1 MLPQTI
7 SLDRG
12 SILPALTGTKLASR
26 GLREVEMLLTGDL
39 ISAQDAFRISLVNRV
54 VRERARCGLGARPQD
69 RREVVAANYMFLG
82 YYPEMA
88 WDDGLVGT
96 AREIA
101 ATDRTP
107 LRVMAGPGTG
117 KSFAMKRRVARLLEG
132 GHRQLFA
139 NAAIAASRVAS

>member
-1 MLPQTI
+1 
-7 SLDRG
+7 
-12 SILPALTGTKLASR
+12 
-26 GLREVEMLLTGDL
+26 
-39 ISAQDAFRISLVNRV
+39 
-54 VRERARCGLGARPQD
+54 
-69 RREVVAANYMFLG
+69 
-82 YYPEMA
+82 MA

-132 GHRQLFA
+132 GQDPRRILAVTFTR
-139 NAAIAASRVAS
+139 NAAASLVDDLHDLGVPGSENVRAGTLHAFCFVVLSKEAGRLFVELCLHLDRPFTFARPIGNEMVQAETGHRNIGSRG

>member
-1 MLPQTI
+1 L
-7 SLDRG
+7 
-12 SILPALTGTKLASR
+12 ALARKTAGKS
-26 GLREVEMLLTGDL
+26 
-39 ISAQDAFRISLVNRV
+39 SHV
-54 VRERARCGLGARPQD
+54 VRIGKEAFYRQLETGLDERDMAQRDGTGCRLSAFG
-69 RREVVAANYMFLG
+69 AANYMFLG